1 MLRSSGAVGPIALGL
16 AGLVRHVERFN
27 RAIGEVA
34 AWLVLAVVLVC
45 AAVALLRYGLGFG
58 RIWLQELYVVLF
70 GVSFL
75 LASPRAYAED
85 AHIRIDVLSERFSHR
100 TKALVELLGCA
111 LFLVP
116 WLLVVAWSSWPFVRL
131 SWLVREPSPQSGGL
145 PGLYVVKTAIPLF
158 AVLMLLQTA
167 AVMARSLLVLLS
179 RDDLLPPPRRRAS
192 IME

>member
-1 MLRSSGAVGPIALGL
+1 MLGPGWPVGPFVLGL
-16 AGLVRHVERFN
+16 AGLVRHIERFN

-75 LASPRAYAED
+75 LMAPRAYAED
-85 AHIRIDVLSERFSHR
+85 AHIRIDILSERFSRR
-100 TKALVELLGCA
+100 TRALAELLGCA

-145 PGLYVVKTAIPLF
+145 PGLYLVKAAIPLF
-158 AVLMLLQTA
+158 AVLMLLQAVA
-167 AVMARSLLVLLS
+167 AMARSLLVLLS
-179 RDDLLPPPRRRAS
+179 REDLLPPPRRRAS